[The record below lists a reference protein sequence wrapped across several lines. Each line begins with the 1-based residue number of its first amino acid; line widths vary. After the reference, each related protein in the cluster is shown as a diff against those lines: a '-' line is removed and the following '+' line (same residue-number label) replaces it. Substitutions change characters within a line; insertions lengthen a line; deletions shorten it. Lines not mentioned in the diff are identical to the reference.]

1 MSLESMIT
9 RAPRARRPTLWRSD
23 LSRRIVSRLLGGV
36 LVLWA
41 AVSLAFLG
49 VHLAPGDIVSLLIGE
64 QLRTPAIEAAIRAE
78 WGLNEP
84 LWWQYLHYLWR
95 VLHGDFG
102 RSYLL
107 NTDVSQLLATQLWP
121 TLKLTLAALLV
132 SIVFAVLIAVTT
144 AHRRIGRRIANGVE
158 LLLASTPSFWMG
170 IVLLFVFSF
179 TLRWF
184 PVAGDRTLSSLVL
197 PALALGM
204 AQGAVIAQLLRRE
217 LERALDAP
225 FTLTLRAWGVG
236 ESTLRLRHAL
246 RHAALP
252 AVTLTGWLV
261 GGLLSGAVIT
271 EQVFG
276 RPGLGKLTVDAVLA
290 QDLPVVLAVAV
301 LSALIY
307 VVMST
312 LVDILALWIDPRLRG
327 ETRA

>member
-1 MSLESMIT
+1 MSVESIMT
-9 RAPRARRPTLWRSD
+9 RNPRIPRPSLWRSD
-23 LSRRIVSRLLGGV
+23 LARRIVGRLLGGV
-36 LVLWA
+36 LVLWV
-41 AVSLAFLG
+41 AVTLAFLG
-49 VHLAPGDIVSLLIGE
+49 MHLAPGDIVSLLIGE
-64 QLRTPAIEAAIRAE
+64 QIRTPAIEAAIRAE

-95 VLHGDFG
+95 ALHGDFG
-102 RSYLL
+102 RSYIL
-107 NTDVSQLLATQLWP
+107 NTEVSQLLATQLWP

-132 SIVFAVLIAVTT
+132 SAVFAVTIAVAT
-144 AHRRIGRRIANGVE
+144 AHRRWGRRIANGLE

-170 IVLLFVFSF
+170 IVLLFIFSF

-184 PVAGDRTLSSLVL
+184 PVAGDRHLSSLVL
-197 PALALGM
+197 PALSLGL
-204 AQGAVIAQLLRRE
+204 AQGAVIAQVLRRE
-217 LERALDAP
+217 LERALESP

-236 ESTLRLRHAL
+236 ETTIRLRHAL

-290 QDLPVVLAVAV
+290 KDLPVVLAVAI

-327 ETRA
+327 ESK

>member
-1 MSLESMIT
+1 MSLESIMT
-9 RAPRARRPTLWRSD
+9 RNPRIPRPSLGRSD
-23 LSRRIVSRLLGGV
+23 LARHIVGRLLGGV
-36 LVLWA
+36 LVLWV
-41 AVSLAFLG
+41 AVTLAFLG
-49 VHLAPGDIVSLLIGE
+49 MHLAPGDIVSLLIGE
-64 QLRTPAIEAAIRAE
+64 QIRTPAIEAAIRAE

-95 VLHGDFG
+95 ALHGDFG
-102 RSYLL
+102 RSYIL
-107 NTDVSQLLATQLWP
+107 NTEVSQLLATQLWP

-132 SIVFAVLIAVTT
+132 SAVFAVTIAVAT
-144 AHRRIGRRIANGVE
+144 ANRRWGRRIANGLE

-170 IVLLFVFSF
+170 IVLLFIFSF

-184 PVAGDRTLSSLVL
+184 PVAGDRHLSSLVL
-197 PALALGM
+197 PALSLGL
-204 AQGAVIAQLLRRE
+204 AQGAVIAQVLRRE
-217 LERALDAP
+217 LERALESP

-236 ESTLRLRHAL
+236 ETTIRLRHAL

-290 QDLPVVLAVAV
+290 KDLPVVLAVAI

-327 ETRA
+327 ESK

>member
-1 MSLESMIT
+1 MSLESIMT
-9 RAPRARRPTLWRSD
+9 RNPRTPRPSLWRSD
-23 LSRRIVSRLLGGV
+23 LARRIVGRLLGGV
-36 LVLWA
+36 LVLWV
-41 AVSLAFLG
+41 AVTLAFLG
-49 VHLAPGDIVSLLIGE
+49 MHLAPGDIVSLLIGE
-64 QLRTPAIEAAIRAE
+64 QIRTPAIEAAIRAE

-95 VLHGDFG
+95 AVHSDFG
-102 RSYLL
+102 RSYIL
-107 NTDVSQLLATQLWP
+107 NTEVSQLLATQLWP

-132 SIVFAVLIAVTT
+132 SAVFAVTIAVAT
-144 AHRRIGRRIANGVE
+144 ANRRWGRRIANGLE

-170 IVLLFVFSF
+170 IVLLFIFSF

-184 PVAGDRTLSSLVL
+184 PVAGDRHLSSLVL
-197 PALALGM
+197 PALSLGL
-204 AQGAVIAQLLRRE
+204 AQGAVIAQVLRRE
-217 LERALDAP
+217 LERALESP

-236 ESTLRLRHAL
+236 ETTIRLRHAL

-290 QDLPVVLAVAV
+290 KDLPVVLAVAI

-312 LVDILALWIDPRLRG
+312 LVDILALSIDPRLRG
-327 ETRA
+327 ESK

>member
-1 MSLESMIT
+1 MSLESIMT
-9 RAPRARRPTLWRSD
+9 RNPRIPRPSLWRSD
-23 LSRRIVSRLLGGV
+23 LARRIVGRLLGGV
-36 LVLWA
+36 LVLWV
-41 AVSLAFLG
+41 AVTLAFLG
-49 VHLAPGDIVSLLIGE
+49 MHLAPGDIVSLLIGE
-64 QLRTPAIEAAIRAE
+64 QIRTPAIEAAIRAE

-95 VLHGDFG
+95 ALHGDFG
-102 RSYLL
+102 RSYIL
-107 NTDVSQLLATQLWP
+107 NTEVSQLLATQLWP

-132 SIVFAVLIAVTT
+132 SAVFAVTIAVAT
-144 AHRRIGRRIANGVE
+144 ANRRWGRRIANGLE

-170 IVLLFVFSF
+170 IVLLFIFSF

-184 PVAGDRTLSSLVL
+184 PVAGDRHLSSLVL
-197 PALALGM
+197 PALSLGL
-204 AQGAVIAQLLRRE
+204 AQGAVIAQVLRRE
-217 LERALDAP
+217 LERALESP

-236 ESTLRLRHAL
+236 ETTIRLRHAL

-276 RPGLGKLTVDAVLA
+276 RPGLGKLTVEAVLA
-290 QDLPVVLAVAV
+290 QDLPGVLAVAI
-301 LSALIY
+301 LSARIY

-327 ETRA
+327 ESK

>member
-1 MSLESMIT
+1 MSLESIMT
-9 RAPRARRPTLWRSD
+9 RNPRTPRPSLWRSD
-23 LSRRIVSRLLGGV
+23 LARRIVGRLLGGV
-36 LVLWA
+36 LVLWV
-41 AVSLAFLG
+41 AVTLAFLG
-49 VHLAPGDIVSLLIGE
+49 MHLAPGDIVSLLIGE
-64 QLRTPAIEAAIRAE
+64 QIRTPAIEAAIRAE

-95 VLHGDFG
+95 AVHGDFG
-102 RSYLL
+102 RSYIL
-107 NTDVSQLLATQLWP
+107 NTEVSQLLATQLWP

-132 SIVFAVLIAVTT
+132 SAVFAVTIAVAT
-144 AHRRIGRRIANGVE
+144 ANRRWGRRLANGLE

-170 IVLLFVFSF
+170 IVLLFIFSF

-184 PVAGDRTLSSLVL
+184 PVAGDRHLSSLVL
-197 PALALGM
+197 PALSLGL
-204 AQGAVIAQLLRRE
+204 AQGAVIAQVLRRE
-217 LERALDAP
+217 LERALESP

-236 ESTLRLRHAL
+236 ETTIRLRHAL

-290 QDLPVVLAVAV
+290 KDLPVVLAVAI

-327 ETRA
+327 ESK

>member
-1 MSLESMIT
+1 MSLESIMT
-9 RAPRARRPTLWRSD
+9 RNPRIPRPSLWRSD
-23 LSRRIVSRLLGGV
+23 LARRIVGRLLGGV
-36 LVLWA
+36 LVLWV
-41 AVSLAFLG
+41 AVTLAFLG
-49 VHLAPGDIVSLLIGE
+49 MHLAPGDIVSLLIGE
-64 QLRTPAIEAAIRAE
+64 QIRTPAIEAAIRAE
-78 WGLNEP
+78 WGLKEP

-95 VLHGDFG
+95 ALHGDFG
-102 RSYLL
+102 RSYIL
-107 NTDVSQLLATQLWP
+107 NTEVSQLLATQLWP

-132 SIVFAVLIAVTT
+132 STVFAVTIAVAT
-144 AHRRIGRRIANGVE
+144 AHRRWGRRIANGLE

-170 IVLLFVFSF
+170 IVLLFIFSF

-184 PVAGDRTLSSLVL
+184 PVAGDRHLSSLVL
-197 PALALGM
+197 PALSLGL
-204 AQGAVIAQLLRRE
+204 AQGAVIAQVLRRE
-217 LERALDAP
+217 LERALESP

-236 ESTLRLRHAL
+236 ETTIRLRHAL

-290 QDLPVVLAVAV
+290 KDLPVVLAVAI

-327 ETRA
+327 ESK

>member
-1 MSLESMIT
+1 MSLESIMT
-9 RAPRARRPTLWRSD
+9 RNPGTPRPSLWRSD
-23 LSRRIVSRLLGGV
+23 LARRIVGRLLGGV
-36 LVLWA
+36 LVLWV
-41 AVSLAFLG
+41 AVTLAFLG
-49 VHLAPGDIVSLLIGE
+49 MHLAPGDIVSLLIGE
-64 QLRTPAIEAAIRAE
+64 QIRTPAIEAAIRAE

-95 VLHGDFG
+95 ALHGDFG
-102 RSYLL
+102 RSYIL
-107 NTDVSQLLATQLWP
+107 NTEVSQLLATQLWP

-132 SIVFAVLIAVTT
+132 SAVFAVTIAVAT
-144 AHRRIGRRIANGVE
+144 AHRRWGRRIANGLE

-170 IVLLFVFSF
+170 IVLLFIFSF

-184 PVAGDRTLSSLVL
+184 PVAGDRHLSSLVL
-197 PALALGM
+197 PALSLGL
-204 AQGAVIAQLLRRE
+204 AQGAVIAQVLRRE
-217 LERALDAP
+217 LERALESP

-236 ESTLRLRHAL
+236 ETTIRLRHAL

-290 QDLPVVLAVAV
+290 KDLPVVLAVAI

-327 ETRA
+327 ESK

>member
-1 MSLESMIT
+1 MSLESIMT
-9 RAPRARRPTLWRSD
+9 RNPRTPRPSLWRSD
-23 LSRRIVSRLLGGV
+23 LARRIVGRLLGGV
-36 LVLWA
+36 LVLWV
-41 AVSLAFLG
+41 AVTLAFLG
-49 VHLAPGDIVSLLIGE
+49 MHLAPGDIVSLLIGE
-64 QLRTPAIEAAIRAE
+64 QIRTPAIEAAIRAE

-95 VLHGDFG
+95 ALHGDFG
-102 RSYLL
+102 RSYIL
-107 NTDVSQLLATQLWP
+107 NTEVSQLLATQLWP

-132 SIVFAVLIAVTT
+132 SAVFAVTIAVAT
-144 AHRRIGRRIANGVE
+144 ANRRWGRRIANGLE

-170 IVLLFVFSF
+170 IVLLFIFSF

-184 PVAGDRTLSSLVL
+184 PVAGDRHLSSLVL
-197 PALALGM
+197 PALSLGL
-204 AQGAVIAQLLRRE
+204 AQGAVIAQVLRRE
-217 LERALDAP
+217 LERALESP

-236 ESTLRLRHAL
+236 ETTIRLRHAL

-290 QDLPVVLAVAV
+290 KDLPIVLAVAI

-327 ETRA
+327 ESK

>member
-1 MSLESMIT
+1 MSLESIMT
-9 RAPRARRPTLWRSD
+9 RNPRIPRPSLWRSD
-23 LSRRIVSRLLGGV
+23 LARRIVGRLLGGV
-36 LVLWA
+36 LVLWV
-41 AVSLAFLG
+41 AVTLAFLG
-49 VHLAPGDIVSLLIGE
+49 MHLAPGDIVSLLIGE
-64 QLRTPAIEAAIRAE
+64 QIRTPAIEAAIRAE

-95 VLHGDFG
+95 ALHGDFG
-102 RSYLL
+102 RSYIL
-107 NTDVSQLLATQLWP
+107 NTEVSQLLATQLWP

-132 SIVFAVLIAVTT
+132 SAVFAVTIAVAT
-144 AHRRIGRRIANGVE
+144 AHRRWGRRIANGLE

-170 IVLLFVFSF
+170 IVLLFIFSF

-184 PVAGDRTLSSLVL
+184 PVAGDRHLSSLVL
-197 PALALGM
+197 PALSLGL
-204 AQGAVIAQLLRRE
+204 AQGAVIAQVLRRE
-217 LERALDAP
+217 LERALESP

-236 ESTLRLRHAL
+236 ETTIRLRHAL

-290 QDLPVVLAVAV
+290 KDLPVVLAVAI

-327 ETRA
+327 ESK

>member
-1 MSLESMIT
+1 MSLESIMT
-9 RAPRARRPTLWRSD
+9 RNPRTPRPSLWRSD
-23 LSRRIVSRLLGGV
+23 LAHRIVGRLLGGV
-36 LVLWA
+36 LVLWV
-41 AVSLAFLG
+41 AVTLAFLG
-49 VHLAPGDIVSLLIGE
+49 MHLAPGDIVSLLIGE
-64 QLRTPAIEAAIRAE
+64 QIRTPAIEAAIRAE

-95 VLHGDFG
+95 ALHGDFG
-102 RSYLL
+102 RSYIL
-107 NTDVSQLLATQLWP
+107 NTEVSQLLATQLWP

-132 SIVFAVLIAVTT
+132 TAVFAVTIAVAT
-144 AHRRIGRRIANGVE
+144 AHRRWGRRIANGLE

-170 IVLLFVFSF
+170 IVLLFIFSF

-184 PVAGDRTLSSLVL
+184 PVAGDRHLSSLVL
-197 PALALGM
+197 PALSLGL
-204 AQGAVIAQLLRRE
+204 AQGAVIAQVLRRE
-217 LERALDAP
+217 LERALESP

-236 ESTLRLRHAL
+236 ETTIRLRHAL

-290 QDLPVVLAVAV
+290 KDLPVVLAVAI

-327 ETRA
+327 ESK

>member
-1 MSLESMIT
+1 MSLESIMS
-9 RAPRARRPTLWRSD
+9 RNPRIPRPSLWRSD
-23 LSRRIVSRLLGGV
+23 LARRIVGRLLGGV
-36 LVLWA
+36 LVLWV
-41 AVSLAFLG
+41 AVTLAFLG
-49 VHLAPGDIVSLLIGE
+49 MHLAPGDIVSLLIGE
-64 QLRTPAIEAAIRAE
+64 QIRTPAIEAAIRAE

-95 VLHGDFG
+95 AVHGDSG
-102 RSYLL
+102 RSYIL
-107 NTDVSQLLATQLWP
+107 NTEVSQLLATQLWP

-132 SIVFAVLIAVTT
+132 SAVFAVTIAVATSN
-144 AHRRIGRRIANGVE
+144 RRWGRRIANGLE

-170 IVLLFVFSF
+170 IVLLFIFSF

-184 PVAGDRTLSSLVL
+184 PVAGDRHLSSLVL
-197 PALALGM
+197 PALSLGL
-204 AQGAVIAQLLRRE
+204 AQGAVIAQVLRRE
-217 LERALDAP
+217 LERALESP

-236 ESTLRLRHAL
+236 ETTIRLRHAL

-290 QDLPVVLAVAV
+290 KDLPVVLAVAI

-327 ETRA
+327 ESK

>member
-1 MSLESMIT
+1 MSLESIMT
-9 RAPRARRPTLWRSD
+9 RNPRTPRPSLWRSD
-23 LSRRIVSRLLGGV
+23 LARRIVGRLLGGV
-36 LVLWA
+36 LVLWV
-41 AVSLAFLG
+41 AVTLAFLG
-49 VHLAPGDIVSLLIGE
+49 MHLAPGDIVSLLIGE
-64 QLRTPAIEAAIRAE
+64 QIRTPAIEAAIRAE

-95 VLHGDFG
+95 ALHGDFG
-102 RSYLL
+102 RSYIL
-107 NTDVSQLLATQLWP
+107 NTEVSQLLATQLWP

-132 SIVFAVLIAVTT
+132 SAVFAVTIAVAT
-144 AHRRIGRRIANGVE
+144 ANRRWGRRIANGLE

-170 IVLLFVFSF
+170 IVLLFIFSF

-184 PVAGDRTLSSLVL
+184 PVAGDRHLSSLVL
-197 PALALGM
+197 PALSLGL
-204 AQGAVIAQLLRRE
+204 AQGAVIAQVLRRE
-217 LERALDAP
+217 LERALESP

-236 ESTLRLRHAL
+236 ETTIRLRHAL

-290 QDLPVVLAVAV
+290 KDLPVVLAVAI

-327 ETRA
+327 ESK